1 MQIYIFKI
9 FNFLN
14 QKEEFKN
21 EEFYKNSK
29 NSFINFKNSI
39 EKDELS
45 CSQLSKLKE
54 VIKDPNFKDKIKFFK
69 FNEEQ
74 FNNFVE
80 RIDGKYEFIENI
92 SNKFNECKKYLSK
105 IGNNIDKKFIS
116 KINAKERFLKQNSFG
131 KFKNNIK
138 ENSFLVTLNKIHKRS
153 QKYQNIINLQLK
165 SISTFVKDLE
175 NRVDGEEANYQY
187 LEKKINKMKYILSK
201 DALKEFNELELEEF
215 ILVFSNKKEL
225 KEEINKIK
233 KFFKCQDDTAVIE
246 KYLSL
251 KYKKL
256 KLLQTLTNFIE
267 TIIRFNLIQT
277 DFFDKL
283 KELKQNISNLSIQ
296 KKFDEEILNEMH
308 KKIDLFISNL
318 ENIDSDLK
326 LKLEP
331 IDFISFI
338 VNVFGINSLLKF
350 IFEISSDD
358 LIDITNSISSN
369 LDIYNIINE
378 YQIIINIVEELK
390 QKCGIKEKNY
400 NPKKI
405 IKDIDFFKSLLFLI
419 QENLNGKTIEEFK
432 NILENCAKNQPK
444 LLDLLENKKGWTKN
458 KEDIKDIIKDS
469 KFSIYQDK
477 INPFLYS
484 SLDSKYA
491 CSCEFKNKT
500 KIIYLKDLI
509 LLQQLASL
517 SQFDEKQEKNRTLD
531 IFIDLIENKRFYFN
545 N

>member
-517 SQFDEKQEKNRTLD
+517 IQFDEKQEKNRTLD